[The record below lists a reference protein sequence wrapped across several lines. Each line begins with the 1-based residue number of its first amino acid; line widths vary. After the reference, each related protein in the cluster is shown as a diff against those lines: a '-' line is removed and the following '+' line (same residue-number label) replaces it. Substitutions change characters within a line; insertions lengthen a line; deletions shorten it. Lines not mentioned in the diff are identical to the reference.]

1 VIPYRYN
8 PYIGSNYSRY
18 VHPKGSLPTVIIIS
32 LEFVPIIGGVSHAV
46 TRFATF
52 LAKSGFHV
60 IVATFF
66 DIDRM
71 ISINIGKGKLT
82 IVYIKSY
89 RRFVFGFSYIKLIF
103 KVLKLV
109 KRNRERPI
117 VIMGE
122 FFGWP
127 TIISALLGK
136 VLRVPSIARGHGSDV
151 DIHMLTGKSIQVK
164 LSLKLNTLLL
174 GTNPN
179 FAQKIRKA
187 SKRSD
192 VSVLSNL
199 INYNV
204 VDDHIRDQLKQ
215 KLGLQDGIHCLVV
228 SRLTEFK
235 GVDVVLKAFTLLK
248 NKPIYLHIFGEGP
261 LRPSL
266 ERYVKE
272 HGLSGKV
279 FLHGKRPNEVIIEF
293 MRACDIF
300 IMPSRREGLSSAI
313 LEALSCGLPII
324 ASNVGGNKFVVKN
337 GYNGFLYSP
346 ENYEELAKLIDILAE
361 DHELRKLMGK
371 RSIEIWNNNFS
382 PSSVIRNFLRI
393 IRTVLK

>member
-1 VIPYRYN
+1 MNNYN
-8 PYIGSNYSRY
+8 LYKLRINND
-18 VHPKGSLPTVIIIS
+18 KESLPTVVIVS
-32 LEFVPIIGGVSHAV
+32 LEFIPIIGGVSHAV
-46 TRFATF
+46 TRFCAS
-52 LAKSGFHV
+52 LAKCGFHV

-66 DIDRM
+66 DIDRV

-89 RRFVFGFSYIKLIF
+89 RRFAFVFPYIKLMF
-103 KVLKLV
+103 KVLKLT
-109 KRNRERPI
+109 KRNKERPI

-127 TIISALLGK
+127 TLISALLGK
-136 VLRVPSIARGHGSDV
+136 VLRIPSIARGHGSDV
-151 DIHMLTGKSIQVK
+151 DVHMLTGKSIQIR

-179 FAQKIRKA
+179 FALKIKRA

-192 VSVLSNL
+192 VKILNNL
-199 INYNV
+199 INHNAV
-204 VDDHIRDQLKQ
+204 EDRIRSQLKQ
-215 KLGLQDGIHCLVV
+215 KLGLQDGVHCLVV

-235 GVDVVLKAFTLLK
+235 GVDVVLKAFTFLK
-248 NKPIYLHIFGEGP
+248 DKPVFLHIFGEGP

-266 ERYVKE
+266 ERFVKE
-272 HGLSGKV
+272 HDLSAKV
-279 FLHGKRPNEVIIEF
+279 FLYGKRPNEVVIEF

-300 IMPSRREGLSSAI
+300 IMPSRREGLSSAV

-324 ASNVGGNKFVVKN
+324 ASNVGGNRFAVKN

-346 ENYEELAKLIDILAE
+346 EDYEELAKLIDILAE
-361 DHELRKLMGK
+361 DYELRRLMGK
-371 RSIEIWNNNFS
+371 RSIEIWRDNFS
-382 PSSVIRNFLRI
+382 PSSVIREFLRI
-393 IRTVLK
+393 IRTALK